1 MRWIFRLVSA
11 LVVVALFAVGA
22 VAMLPAERIAGLVA
36 DQFKAATGRDLTIQG
51 DIRPSVWPELGIKTG
66 EITVS
71 NAEWSNA
78 GPMIQA
84 QGLSIGVDIQALWG
98 GAIRVTEVEAIA
110 PNIVLEINSN
120 GTGNWELPTTAS
132 DAVVNGGGA
141 NGPAAAPNFALDHA
155 SLSNGQITFID
166 HASGALTRVSD
177 ISGAVTLPD
186 LAGPA
191 TVDFTAMMNRQKV
204 ELDGR
209 IASFANFLAQ
219 GVVGTSANIQIGGS
233 RIE

>member
-98 GAIRVTEVEAIA
+98 GAIRQGYCCARLA
-110 PNIVLEINSN
+110 L
-120 GTGNWELPTTAS
+120 
-132 DAVVNGGGA
+132 GA
-141 NGPAAAPNFALDHA
+141 ARHQDR
-155 SLSNGQITFID
+155 T
-166 HASGALTRVSD
+166 V
-177 ISGAVTLPD
+177 
-186 LAGPA
+186 AGP
-191 TVDFTAMMNRQKV
+191 VDVQNDGPESRLRRR
-204 ELDGR
+204 LDG
-209 IASFANFLAQ
+209 
-219 GVVGTSANIQIGGS
+219 
-233 RIE
+233 